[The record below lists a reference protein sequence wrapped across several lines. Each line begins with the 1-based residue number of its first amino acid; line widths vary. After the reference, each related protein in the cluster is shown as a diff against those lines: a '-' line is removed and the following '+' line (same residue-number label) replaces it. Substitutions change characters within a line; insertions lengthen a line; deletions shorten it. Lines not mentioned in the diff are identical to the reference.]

1 MWVYKYVIIY
11 YTIID
16 TPVLKIWKYALIICT
31 SSCIIKN
38 VLHDA
43 FIFHIKETIL
53 FLILCML
60 KWNKDFGNLTPAI
73 VLFFC
78 PYNSFFPYPLMEK
91 QS

>member
-1 MWVYKYVIIY
+1 MWVYKYIIIY

-43 FIFHIKETIL
+43 FIFHIKETIPFFDIVHVKVKQRL
-53 FLILCML
+53 WKFVTSYCTFFLSL
-60 KWNKDFGNLTPAI
+60 
-73 VLFFC
+73 
-78 PYNSFFPYPLMEK
+78 
-91 QS
+91 